1 MSVKRRILG
10 LIATGLLGSAVH
22 GLASPIARA
31 SDYEAGCA
39 PACHYETVTVCIP
52 KTVAYTRYVTLFD
65 HCGYPYQVART
76 CYRTIQ
82 VPVQKCV
89 LVCDR

>member
-1 MSVKRRILG
+1 MLTIRRNP
-10 LIATGLLGSAVH
+10 GLLAAGLLSFAVCV
-22 GLASPIARA
+22 LSTSSARA
-31 SDYEAGCA
+31 SDYGAGCA
-39 PACHYETVTVCIP
+39 PACHYEMVTVCVP
-52 KTVAYTRYVTLFD
+52 KTVAYTRYVTLYD
-65 HCGYPYQVART
+65 HCGQPYQVVRT